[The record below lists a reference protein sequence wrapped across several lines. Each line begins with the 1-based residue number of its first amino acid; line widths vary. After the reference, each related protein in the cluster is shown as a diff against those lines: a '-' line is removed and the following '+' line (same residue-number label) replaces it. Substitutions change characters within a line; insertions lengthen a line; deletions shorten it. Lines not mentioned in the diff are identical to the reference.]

1 MDGVRDADLL
11 RERLLDA
18 LGLLPVDA
26 EGLLRLDGVPEGLLD
41 TDGPGT
47 GTLVA
52 Q

>member
-18 LGLLPVDA
+18 LGLLDA
-26 EGLLRLDGVPEGLLD
+26 EGLLDGELEGLLD
-41 TDGPGT
+41 ADGPGT